1 MFDVVLLSR
10 PQNSFYN
17 QLHKQKKSEKFFK
30 VFYDRMEQ
38 AQKEIRSS
46 VSVNMFELSC
56 RRREDEGEGLGMRHK
71 KGKHPRTN
79 RMIIRLLFLQDDTNE
94 SKIAEM
100 GIWALLNCLENMDTA
115 QNPNAFTIGFI
126 YFTNRHFW

>member
-1 MFDVVLLSR
+1 MFDVISCHHT

-56 RRREDEGEGLGMRHK
+56 RKREDEGEGVGVRHK
-71 KGKHPRTN
+71 KGKLPVFR
-79 RMIIRLLFLQDDTNE
+79 
-94 SKIAEM
+94 
-100 GIWALLNCLENMDTA
+100 
-115 QNPNAFTIGFI
+115 FI
-126 YFTNRHFW
+126 LKKEE